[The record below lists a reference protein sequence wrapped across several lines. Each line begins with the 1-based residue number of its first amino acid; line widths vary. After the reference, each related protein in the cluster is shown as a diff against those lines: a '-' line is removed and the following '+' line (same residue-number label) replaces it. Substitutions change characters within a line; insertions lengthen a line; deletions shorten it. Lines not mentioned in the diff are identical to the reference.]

1 MYYSGTQDEIL
12 VVYLFGFQRVER
24 GAKNLVTKKE
34 TETIFTANR
43 QQWHSCK
50 GVGTW
55 RHATVLTCV
64 SLEFLWN
71 CLCED
76 TSLNAPNANPNASI
90 ITIIEDY

>member
-43 QQWHSCK
+43 QQ
-50 GVGTW
+50 
-55 RHATVLTCV
+55 
-64 SLEFLWN
+64 
-71 CLCED
+71 
-76 TSLNAPNANPNASI
+76 
-90 ITIIEDY
+90 